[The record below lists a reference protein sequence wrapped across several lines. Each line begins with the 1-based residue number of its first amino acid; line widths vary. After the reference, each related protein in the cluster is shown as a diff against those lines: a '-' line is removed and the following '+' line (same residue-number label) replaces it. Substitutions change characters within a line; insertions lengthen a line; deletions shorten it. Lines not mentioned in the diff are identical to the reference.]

1 VAVTNDFGFGQKG
14 AIVKI
19 TAISGFAT
27 CDVNGL
33 TAVALRAHASMDQ
46 IPTGFWVFLL
56 VHHGGENSR
65 QRENGHS
72 LQKDTA
78 KTRRGEVAAVRRRS
92 GFAELDVGDHRKSNS
107 VSASAPR

>member
-1 VAVTNDFGFGQKG
+1 
-14 AIVKI
+14 
-19 TAISGFAT
+19 
-27 CDVNGL
+27 
-33 TAVALRAHASMDQ
+33 VALRAHASMDQ

-78 KTRRGEVAAVRRRS
+78 KTHRGEVAAVRRRS